1 MKDPACYVT
10 GIMLDNNW
18 VNLMPGVGEG
28 LLLTDSPVFV
38 RFNYETLTVSGG
50 YPWKDAVPMSFGLLP
65 GWMNKMHIPAFG
77 SAHPVLRPKTE
88 ATYVEVMVELA
99 VTPMTKTTIA
109 VYTIDGKS
117 MDRSLLAHVPVKGAQ
132 YFHSFGV
139 TENYVVLPCNL
150 RMGKPDME
158 ELVKSFEDDWDGI
171 HVVDLHGSVQ
181 IFDTDKFYHV
191 HIANT
196 FENDS
201 GIVMDLGTF
210 ESLPFSPHLLETAEF
225 LNKSIRDSK
234 VMGSKVER
242 LHLHLS
248 GPNKG
253 QVTREIMSPAG
264 RQLDFFK
271 INQFRNG
278 LPYCI
283 YYAVEW
289 FHDDQAYAS
298 MAILKHDICQNKR
311 TYWNKQNSYPS
322 EAFFIPT
329 GTSEDAEDNGLL
341 VFVALNGPRGASD
354 FVVLNAATFEELAVV
369 ELPVHIPFLAHGQFI
384 PGVGRQAVKAAMEV
398 EHPELATVIEAS
410 FQV

>member
-1 MKDPACYVT
+1 M
-10 GIMLDNNW
+10 
-18 VNLMPGVGEG
+18 
-28 LLLTDSPVFV
+28 
-38 RFNYETLTVSGG
+38 SGG
-50 YPWKDAVPMSFGLLP
+50 MVPSWLKKL
-65 GWMNKMHIPAFG
+65 HIPTTG
-77 SAHPVLRPKTE
+77 SAHPLLRPKTE
-88 ATYVEVMVELA
+88 ASYVEIMLELA
-99 VTPMTKTTIA
+99 ILPLASSTVA

-117 MDRSLLAHVPVKGAQ
+117 MNRSLLAHVPVKAAQ

-150 RMGKPDME
+150 KMTKPDMS
-158 ELVKSFEDDWDGI
+158 ELINSFKEGWDGI
-171 HVVDLHGSVQ
+171 HVVDLQGKVQ
-181 IFDTDKFYHV
+181 VFDTEPFYHV

-196 FENDS
+196 FENDTC
-201 GIVMDLGTF
+201 IVMDLGTF
-210 ESLPFSPHLLETAEF
+210 ERLPFSPHELATAEF
-225 LNKSIRDSK
+225 LNKSVRDSK

-248 GPNKG
+248 GPSKG
-253 QVTREIMSPAG
+253 QVTREVMSPAG

-298 MAILKHDICQNKR
+298 MAILRHDICQKKR
-311 TYWNKQNSYPS
+311 TYWSKKNHYPG

-354 FVVLNAATFEELAVV
+354 FVVLNATTFEEIATV

-384 PGVGRQAVKAAMEV
+384 PGVGRQAVKAAMDM
-398 EHPELATVIEAS
+398 EHPELAAVIDAS